1 VEGDTNFGWVECR
14 GDSHRTVGEELVDN
28 RNRRTVCTGKQMM
41 QHLEID
47 TWVVGDWWDDN
58 YRLEDDRN
66 HCHMG
71 LLEQRA

>member
-1 VEGDTNFGWVECR
+1 
-14 GDSHRTVGEELVDN
+14 
-28 RNRRTVCTGKQMM
+28 MM

-47 TWVVGDWWDDN
+47 TWVVGDCGDDN

-66 HCHMG
+66 HCHTG